1 LRHHLGAF
9 SVCLLSL
16 CKSNYAYAF
25 TIIVVGLYAGSNII
39 DDMPATRGAS
49 YLAARHA
56 GSIIERQIASIILG
70 LSAFAR
76 EKNGLL

>member
-1 LRHHLGAF
+1 MQARWYLRP
-9 SVCLLSL
+9 
-16 CKSNYAYAF
+16 
-25 TIIVVGLYAGSNII
+25 SNII
-39 DDMPATRGAS
+39 DDDMPATRGAS